1 MEFNISTILFT
12 IINFIILMF
21 ILRHFLWDKIKAAV
35 AERENYIEDKIIKAD
50 EDAEKARRFRIENER
65 VLKSAKEE
73 GNKITENKKQKA
85 DKVYQ
90 EIVNDAR
97 KEAEAI
103 MDRTRL
109 EINRERQKAEF
120 ELRNQAVDLAIML
133 STKALEETIDEAKHR
148 RLINDFINKVG
159 V

>member
-21 ILRHFLWDKIKAAV
+21 ILKHFLWDKIKAAI

-65 VLKSAKEE
+65 ILKSAKEE
-73 GNKITENKKQKA
+73 GKKITESKKQKA
-85 DKVYQ
+85 DKIYQ

-103 MDRTRL
+103 MDRARL

-120 ELRNQAVDLAIML
+120 ELRNQAIDLAVML